1 MSDSKKDD
9 GIDYFLKLVE
19 TQGVA
24 CSTVKDG
31 HIIMFKRSWLQSLLD
46 SHPDNSEITIFIQ
59 RPDFKN

>member
-46 SHPDNSEITIFIQ
+46 SHSDNPEITIFIQ

>member
-31 HIIMFKRSWLQSLLD
+31 HIIMFQRSWLQSLLD
-46 SHPDNSEITIFIQ
+46 SHSDNPEITIFIQ
-59 RPDFKN
+59 RPEFKN